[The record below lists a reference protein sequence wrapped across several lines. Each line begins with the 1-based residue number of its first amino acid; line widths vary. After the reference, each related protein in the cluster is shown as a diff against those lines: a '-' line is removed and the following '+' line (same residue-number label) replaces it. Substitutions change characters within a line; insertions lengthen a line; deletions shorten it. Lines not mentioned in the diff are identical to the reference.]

1 MNIFVTGGAGFIG
14 RHLASLL
21 LGKSLTVTIFDNFSN
36 SNRKST
42 STLSDNGV
50 RVIEGDIMN
59 CNDLTDAMKNHE
71 IVIHLAAKISVDESI
86 KNPDKTFHTNVD
98 GTKNVIVACEKNKVK
113 KLIVASSSA
122 VYGDSLPGIKL
133 TEESKTSP
141 ISPYG
146 ESKVLMEQEIE
157 NFASKHNIDCIIL
170 RFFNVYGV
178 GQSPEY
184 AGVITKF
191 LEKIATNKP
200 LEVFGDGTQTRD
212 FVAVEDVVD
221 SIYSAMLN
229 GKNGIYNIA
238 SGKTITIKD
247 LAEMMISLSGKNL
260 QINYTDSKRGDIKH
274 SQADISLAKKKIKY
288 SPKFGLEH
296 IKNLIE

>member
-14 RHLASLL
+14 RHLTSLL
-21 LGKSLTVTIFDNFSN
+21 LRKNLTVTIFDNFSN
-36 SNRKST
+36 SNRKSI

-59 CNDLTDAMKNHE
+59 SSDLVDAMKGHE

-86 KNPDKTFHTNVD
+86 KNPDKTFHTNVE
-98 GTKNVIVACEKNKVK
+98 GTKNVLVACERNNVK
-113 KLIVASSSA
+113 KIITASSSA
-122 VYGDSLPGIKL
+122 VYGDILPGIKL
-133 TEESKTSP
+133 TEKSKMSP

-157 NFASKHNIDCIIL
+157 KFAIKHDIDCIIL

-191 LEKIATNKP
+191 LEKISTNRP

-212 FVAVEDVVD
+212 FVAVEDVAD
-221 SIYSAMLN
+221 SIYSAILN

-238 SGKTITIKD
+238 SGNTITIKD
-247 LAEMMISLSGKNL
+247 LAEMMISSSGKNL
-260 QINYTDSKRGDIKH
+260 QINYVDSKKGDIRH
-274 SQADISLAKKKIKY
+274 SQADIALAKKEIKY

-296 IKNLIE
+296 IKKLIE